1 MKSKASL
8 KYLVIAAV
16 ALIAGIFPWL
26 LGDYYRSVLD
36 FALINCIVA
45 LGLNYIYG
53 YTGYISFAQAGFFGI
68 GAYTAA
74 LLSVD
79 LHVPFLPA
87 LIAAGIVAAIFGLI
101 LGIPALKL
109 KGHYLAMATIGFGII
124 LQLVMINWVG
134 LTKGPAGVQGIA
146 SPSLGPL
153 TFESYTSFYYLAL
166 VILVIAALVAYCIE
180 NSKLGR
186 AFMAIREDELAA
198 GACGINL
205 TYTKVTAFMLSA
217 FYGGIGGALY
227 AFMLTYIS
235 PDNFSFDQSI
245 VFFTMV
251 LAGGAGTVWGPIIG
265 AFALTFVPEW
275 LRFLKEYYMAVYGV
289 GIILLML
296 FLPGGIASL
305 FQEEGR
311 LGRLFKRQQPETV
324 VPPEEATRA
333 ADTAARMGGL

>member
-1 MKSKASL
+1 MKRKANL
-8 KYLVIAAV
+8 KYLIIAAV
-16 ALIAGIFPWL
+16 ALVAGIFPWL

-79 LHVPFLPA
+79 FHVPFLLG

-109 KGHYLAMATIGFGII
+109 KGHYLAMVTIGFGII

-146 SPSLGPL
+146 TPSLGS
-153 TFESYTSFYYLAL
+153 FSFDSYTSFYYLVL
-166 VILVIAALVAYCIE
+166 VILAIAALVAYCIE

-198 GACGINL
+198 SACGINL

-217 FYGGIGGALY
+217 FYGGIAGGLY

-251 LAGGAGTVWGPIIG
+251 LAGGAGTIWGPIIG
-265 AFALTFVPEW
+265 AFTLTFVPEW

-289 GIILLML
+289 GIVLLML
-296 FLPGGIASL
+296 FLPGGITSL
-305 FQEEGR
+305 FQEEG
-311 LGRLFKRQQPETV
+311 LIGRWFKPRQPEAEVSQEPT
-324 VPPEEATRA
+324 ARA
-333 ADTAARMGGL
+333 ANTAARTGGL